1 MSISRSSALSTNV
14 VLVFDIHDINGGL
27 FLNTTLS
34 VFYHVHLEQQLKYLF
49 YLLQQYMHHYSHTSQ
64 IEVLNLTS

>member
-27 FLNTTLS
+27 FLNTTSFCVLS
-34 VFYHVHLEQQLKYLF
+34 CSFGATAKIPILPFTTIYASL
-49 YLLQQYMHHYSHTSQ
+49 
-64 IEVLNLTS
+64 